1 MQAKHPIDELFHGAL
16 AQAEAAPPAGLFEGV
31 MADRAKRK
39 RGAAWWWKAGA
50 LLLIGCALGSA
61 IVFQQSRNML
71 GQPVAQGLSSRV
83 NTEAAQATTA
93 EGLNTSDKP
102 VLTQVQAGG
111 ASGSS
116 GNEITATIA
125 IPTDT
130 NPQREGPEPNG
141 KGTHVTVP
149 KTANNIPNKPS
160 VTPAS
165 AAEKTPTEMP
175 APWSASDEDP
185 TTMDLRGAAL
195 PSLAAGAPIRAVQPQ
210 AFVLRHGEWWMGAR
224 AAALN
229 ETRTWSGSNT
239 RLVEALNAAEASATY
254 WSLGIVGGRTWRS
267 GLSLGTG
274 LLFERSERAFST
286 TYRTLVEEQEIT
298 SYYVTLNDEVF
309 VSNVDTLITTSYSEN
324 NVSGIYRRALV
335 RIPLELGWRFDLKRW
350 GIMPKA
356 GLLLELNVQ
365 RQGLSLDQANSDG
378 PLMAVQLDPEAMRQ
392 RHPDLLMAMVGA
404 ELSFMVSER
413 WRMSANPVIMWT
425 AAPLGP
431 QGAQPRSVPQRS
443 GLEFGLT
450 YTFPGLR

>member
-16 AQAEAAPPAGLFEGV
+16 AQAEVPPPAGLFEGV
-31 MADRAKRK
+31 IAARAQRK
-39 RGAAWWWKAGA
+39 RGGAWWWKAGA
-50 LLLIGCALGSA
+50 LLLIGGALGSA
-61 IVFQQSRNML
+61 LVLQQNRNMP
-71 GQPVAQGLSSRV
+71 GQPVAQELTSRE
-83 NTEAAQATTA
+83 NTETAPATTA
-93 EGLNTSDKP
+93 EDLNSSDKP
-102 VLTQVQAGG
+102 ALTQEQAKG
-111 ASGSS
+111 ANGSP

-125 IPTDT
+125 IPADTD
-130 NPQREGPEPNG
+130 PQSEGPKPNG
-141 KGTHVTVP
+141 KSTHVTVP
-149 KTANNIPNKPS
+149 TTANNIPNKLG
-160 VTPAS
+160 VAPAS
-165 AAEKTPTEMP
+165 APRKTPTEMP
-175 APWSASDEDP
+175 VPWSAIDEGP
-185 TTMDLRGAAL
+185 TTMDLRRVAL
-195 PSLAAGAPIRAVQPQ
+195 PSLATGAPVPAAHPQ
-210 AFVLRHGEWWMGAR
+210 AFVLPHGEWWVGAR

-229 ETRTWSGSNT
+229 ETRAWSGSNT
-239 RLVEALNAAEASATY
+239 RLVEALNASEASATY

-267 GLSLGTG
+267 GLNLGTG
-274 LLFERSERAFST
+274 LLYERSERAFST

-298 SYYVTLNDEVF
+298 SYFVTLNEEVF
-309 VSNVDTLITTSYSEN
+309 VSNVDTLITTSYSES

-335 RIPLELGWRFDLKRW
+335 RVPLELGWRFDLKRW

-356 GLLLELNVQ
+356 GLLLELNLQ

-413 WRMSANPVIMWT
+413 WRMSAAPVIMWT